1 MHESSIVEGILRI
14 VSDEAARYGAARVS
28 RVSLAVGLL
37 ACVEPRTLTACF
49 ELLAEGTPAEG
60 APLDV
65 HLLPLR
71 GACPACGDVE
81 TRKRNFSCPSCGH
94 DAVHWTG
101 GRELYIASI
110 EVPSP
115 DATGLPATAQTME
128 G

>member
-14 VSDEAARYGAARVS
+14 VSDEAARHGAPRIS
-28 RVSLAVGLL
+28 RVNLAVGLL

-65 HLLPLR
+65 QLLPLR
-71 GACPACGDVE
+71 GVCLACGDVE
-81 TRKRNFSCPSCGH
+81 TRKRKFSCPSCGD
-94 DAVHWTG
+94 DAVHWIG

-110 EVPSP
+110 EVPGP
-115 DATGLPATAQTME
+115 DATDLPAAAQTTE

>member
-14 VSDEAARYGAARVS
+14 VADEAARHGAPRIS
-28 RVSLAVGLL
+28 RVNLAVGLL

-65 HLLPLR
+65 QLLPLR
-71 GACPACGDVE
+71 GDCPNCGDVE
-81 TRKRNFSCPSCGH
+81 TRRRTFLCPACGN
-94 DAVHWTG
+94 DAVQWTG
-101 GRELYIASI
+101 GRELYISSI

-115 DATGLPATAQTME
+115 DSSDLPAAAQTM
-128 G
+128 

>member
-14 VSDEAARYGAARVS
+14 VSDEATRHGAPRIS
-28 RVSLAVGLL
+28 RVNLAVGLL
-37 ACVEPRTLTACF
+37 ACVESRTLTACF

-65 HLLPLR
+65 QLLPMR
-71 GACPACGDVE
+71 GVCPACGDVE
-81 TRKRNFSCPSCGH
+81 TRRRKFSCPSCGD
-94 DAVHWTG
+94 DAVHWIG

-110 EVPSP
+110 EVPGP
-115 DATGLPATAQTME
+115 DAIDLPAAAQTTE